1 MPHPRTNGPGGTG
14 VTKTVTLSEKDLRA
28 AARLFRLLADPT
40 LLASGMPEL
49 FPATGSPGASAD
61 RETLVSRARIVF
73 NSRRLR
79 ERYFDSQLF
88 GEPAWDILLLLYI
101 SEQSS
106 ARMTATSLVEL
117 VHTPPTTVARW
128 LNHLEMAELIER
140 QDHPTDR
147 RTVFIKLREKGR
159 AALDSY
165 LGSIPG

>member
-1 MPHPRTNGPGGTG
+1 MPHPKTNGPGGTE
-14 VTKTVTLSEKDLRA
+14 VTKTVMLSEKDLRA

-40 LLASGMPEL
+40 LLGMPDL
-49 FPATGSPGASAD
+49 FSATGSPGASAD

-106 ARMTATSLVEL
+106 ARMTATSLGEL

-159 AALDSY
+159 AALNSY